1 MQPHDTQQGMPQQGM
16 PQQGMPQQAMPQQ
29 GMPQQGMP
37 QQGMPQQEM
46 PQQGMA
52 YGTPQQGMAYGTPQQ
67 GMQQGMAYEMPVS
80 DVDWMTTLLLAIL
93 VGGLGV
99 DHFYS
104 GKTGTGVLKLLTL
117 GGCGIW
123 SIIDVVMLV
132 TESYKDGNGLL
143 IKKQ

>member
-1 MQPHDTQQGMPQQGM
+1 MQPHDLQQGMPQQGI
-16 PQQGMPQQAMPQQ
+16 PQQGMPQQ

-37 QQGMPQQEM
+37 QQGMPQQGIPQQGM
-46 PQQGMA
+46 PQQGM
-52 YGTPQQGMAYGTPQQ
+52 PQQGMPQGMAYG
-67 GMQQGMAYEMPVS
+67 MPVS

-93 VGGLGV
+93 VGVLGV

-104 GKTGTGVLKLLTL
+104 GKVGTGVLKLLTL

-123 SIIDVVMLV
+123 SLIDVIMLV
-132 TESYKDGNGLL
+132 TESYKDGNGLV